1 MTPREEGHCWLAESR
16 DEVIL
21 NPGPSSQF
29 GVTLSV
35 TISKEQMNALAFR
48 VPIYLVSPQC
58 ILCRK
63 QCAQI
68 GCCTACGSILQYTS
82 WHASWTTLT
91 TILCTVEVVSHW
103 LGSCENTSR
112 WWHIDR
118 LQWVNV
124 QSAMLFWISMSQLS
138 AYCIQQY
145 ALCEDGRSM
154 RKRKS
159 GQFET
164 QSLCPLRLS
173 LSCWRTELMRNSFPT
188 YINQWYALQHDPTG
202 QIPNPWNFISS

>member
-48 VPIYLVSPQC
+48 VPIYLVGPQC

-91 TILCTVEVVSHW
+91 HNPLHS
-103 LGSCENTSR
+103 GSCVT
-112 WWHIDR
+112 
-118 LQWVNV
+118 LTG
-124 QSAMLFWISMSQLS
+124 QLWEHKQMMAHRQTAVGQCS
-138 AYCIQQY
+138 ECSVILNLYVSTVCILHSTVCTLWGWPQY
-145 ALCEDGRSM
+145 A
-154 RKRKS
+154 
-159 GQFET
+159 
-164 QSLCPLRLS
+164 
-173 LSCWRTELMRNSFPT
+173 
-188 YINQWYALQHDPTG
+188 
-202 QIPNPWNFISS
+202 